1 VDHKEVLAE
10 MMMKASVVVA
20 EALQEAVEDS
30 ADLVVTALML
40 ILKASQIWILEHKW
54 TDKTWLYLK
63 MLVNPSLVI
72 GMDLLQKKK
81 LDFKK

>member
-30 ADLVVTALML
+30 ADQVVTALML
-40 ILKASQIWILEHKW
+40 MLKASQIWILEHKW

>member
-1 VDHKEVLAE
+1 VDHKEVLVE

-40 ILKASQIWILEHKW
+40 MLKASQIWILEHKW

>member
-1 VDHKEVLAE
+1 

-40 ILKASQIWILEHKW
+40 MLKASQIWILEHKW